1 MLRKLLILIILV
13 LIISTTFIKNHTKK
27 LDNEIFSLKE
37 NINYLNSVKELVQL
51 EHGYLSSPEK
61 LVEFNNLYFDNKLRF
76 NSRENIKV
84 INNINQIK
92 FKTLNQDE

>member
-51 EHGYLSSPEK
+51 EHVYLSSPEK
-61 LVEFNNLYFDNKLRF
+61 LLEFNSLYFDNKLGF
-76 NSRENIKV
+76 KSRENIIV
-84 INNINQIK
+84 IKNINQIK
-92 FKTLNQDE
+92 SKTLNSR